1 MYLPGLVYGVRQDGE
16 MGGGGGMEEEDEIR
30 RYGPEYMMC

>member
-16 MGGGGGMEEEDEIR
+16 MGGGGMEEEDEIR

>member
-1 MYLPGLVYGVRQDGE
+1 MVCVKMGRWG
-16 MGGGGGMEEEDEIR
+16 GGGGGMEEEDEIR

>member
-16 MGGGGGMEEEDEIR
+16 MGGGMEEEDEIR